1 MAEWYQYVWE
11 IPADTP
17 AQLDLL
23 VERLHAAAQLSTG
36 TASKYLSD
44 GIVQR
49 MELAYIAEWLARRDN
64 PAEHAQMAADAVD
77 LIFTWWFDRV

>member
-1 MAEWYQYVWE
+1 MTNDLKRAERKLYDE
-11 IPADTP
+11 PTA
-17 AQLDLL
+17 
-23 VERLHAAAQLSTG
+23 ERLHAAAQLSTG

>member
-1 MAEWYQYVWE
+1 MTPDLKRAERKLYDE
-11 IPADTP
+11 PTA
-17 AQLDLL
+17 
-23 VERLHAAAQLSTG
+23 EHLHAAAQLSTG

-44 GIVQR
+44 DIVQKL
-49 MELAYIAEWLARRDN
+49 ELAYVAEWLARIARRDN

>member
-1 MAEWYQYVWE
+1 MTPDLKRAERKLYDE
-11 IPADTP
+11 PTA
-17 AQLDLL
+17 
-23 VERLHAAAQLSTG
+23 EHLHAAAQLSTG

-44 GIVQR
+44 DIVQKL
-49 MELAYIAEWLARRDN
+49 ELAYIAEWIARRDN

>member
-1 MAEWYQYVWE
+1 MTNDLKRAERKLYDE
-11 IPADTP
+11 PTA
-17 AQLDLL
+17 
-23 VERLHAAAQLSTG
+23 EHLHAAAQLSTG

>member
-1 MAEWYQYVWE
+1 MTNDLKRAERKLYDE
-11 IPADTP
+11 PTA
-17 AQLDLL
+17 
-23 VERLHAAAQLSTG
+23 ERLHAAAQLSTG

-49 MELAYIAEWLARRDN
+49 MELAYIAEWIARRDN

>member
-1 MAEWYQYVWE
+1 MTNDLKRAERKLYDE
-11 IPADTP
+11 PTA
-17 AQLDLL
+17 
-23 VERLHAAAQLSTG
+23 EHLHAAAQLSTG

-77 LIFTWWFDRV
+77 LIFTWWYDRV